1 MLLLLP
7 QQIGKFAWF
16 SDAEESVTDFT
27 ARLTNFVIVEITPIG
42 IQNLG
47 WKFWIVFTVFNAFFL
62 PVIYLFYPETCEC
75 PLLATISS
83 LNLTFIANRTLEDMD
98 DYYRNSPPLIV
109 INDADVTSS
118 TRPQK
123 YIDKEREHLRNVNQE
138 KGVVA
143 HDESVGKV

>member
-1 MLLLLP
+1 MLLLLL
-7 QQIGKFAWF
+7 QQIGKACWLPNL
-16 SDAEESVTDFT
+16 DERFT
-27 ARLTNFVIVEITPIG
+27 YSARLTNFVIVEITPIG

-62 PVIYLFYPETCEC
+62 PVIYLFYPETGEFA
-75 PLLATISS
+75 LFAALSS
-83 LNLTFIANRTLEDMD
+83 LILTFAANRTLEDMD

-118 TRPQK
+118 KRPQK

-138 KGVVA
+138 KGIVA
-143 HDESVGKV
+143 HDENVSKT